1 MTQALQ
7 NRLLEMM
14 PLHDLVHL
22 RPHLHE
28 VRLNYRMPLCEANE
42 PIGDV
47 YFPISGVAY
56 LVNIMDDGFATEVGT
71 VGNEG
76 VVGIPIVL
84 GDTVGPTNVYIQVPG
99 VGLRLNANILK
110 DLLERSTGARTLML
124 HYVHAFFNQVAQ
136 SAACNT
142 AHKVEQRCCRWL
154 LMTHDRMQSD
164 KFPLTQEFLAMMLGV
179 RRTTVSAVAQQLK
192 VLKLVQY
199 DRGHATILDR
209 AGLERHSCECY
220 SVSKREFDRL
230 LGPAKGLVQPRPTA
244 PSRHQIDRLDRTN
257 T

>member
-1 MTQALQ
+1 MPQSSQ

-14 PLHDLVHL
+14 PPSDLAQL
-22 RPHLHE
+22 RPHLHK
-28 VRLNYRMPLCEANE
+28 VTLDYKMPLCEANE
-42 PIGDV
+42 PIRDV
-47 YFPISGVAY
+47 YFPISGVAS
-56 LVNIMDDGFATEVGT
+56 LVNVMANGFATEVGT
-71 VGNEG
+71 IGNEG

-99 VGLRLNANILK
+99 VGLRLKANILK
-110 DLLERSTGARTLML
+110 DLLERSTPSRTLML

-142 AHKVEQRCCRWL
+142 AHKIEQRCCRWL
-154 LMTHDRMQSD
+154 LMSHDRMQSD
-164 KFPLTQEFLAMMLGV
+164 KFPLTQEFVAMMLGV
-179 RRTTVSAVAQQLK
+179 KRTSVSAAAQKLK
-192 VLKLVQY
+192 ALNLVQY

-230 LGPAKGLVQPRPTA
+230 LGPAKGLVQPRPAA
-244 PSRHQIDRLDRTN
+244 PSRPQIDRLDRTN